1 VTDEVSS
8 TAAQAAPP
16 ASKIAYRTEILVRF
30 ADCDPAGMVFYPR
43 YFEMFNGV
51 VEDWCREGLQFS
63 FADLHSKRGW
73 GLPTVHIEAE
83 FPAPSF
89 LGEVLTATL
98 AVREIGTTSITLLI
112 TFKGPDGVDRVRGQV
127 VLVLIDL
134 EKKRPRPLPDDMRA
148 RLM

>member
-1 VTDEVSS
+1 MPEEAS
-8 TAAQAAPP
+8 TAAPM
-16 ASKIAYRTEILVRF
+16 IVEAYRREILVRF

-43 YFEMFNGV
+43 YFEMFNGL
-51 VEDWCREGLQFS
+51 VEDWCREGLQCS
-63 FADLHSKRGW
+63 FPELHSKHGW

-98 AVREIGTTSITLLI
+98 SVREVGTSSISLRI
-112 TFKGPDGVDRVRGQV
+112 VFRGPDGVDRVHGHV

-134 EKKRPRPLPDDMRA
+134 EKKRPIPIPDDIRA
-148 RLM
+148 RIR